1 MKVRKLYTGT
11 LHYDSEPM
19 VVEHADRTGLL
30 YGTGSGTIDWD
41 GVEGTVM
48 WSNFPRHLPGDVY
61 EPRVTGSIELDGE
74 TLPILWELQGI
85 SNAPDSDGTRLIVA
99 TVRWQTQIERFAWLN
114 TSMGVE
120 EGTLDGS
127 TFLITTTTYLIEPG

>member
-1 MKVRKLYTGT
+1 MKLRKLYTSK
-11 LHYDSEPM
+11 LHYDSEPR
-19 VVEHADRTGLL
+19 VVMRPDGIGQL

-48 WSNFPRHLPGDVY
+48 WSNFPRHLPGDVF
-61 EPRVTGSIELDGE
+61 EPRVTGSIALDGE
-74 TLPILWELQGI
+74 SLPILWELQGI

-99 TVRWQTQIERFAWLN
+99 TVRWHTAIERLAWLN
-114 TSMGVE
+114 PSIGVE